1 MTEQPSKPDGSVAA
15 RPLRTIAPELLLPLH
30 EVNERCLELIA
41 LVAKLDPED
50 APFALVGPL
59 RSLLRGTRQN
69 LRRRAARQSFA
80 LVDMEFR
87 DLEWWQAVKS
97 RPSRAWKDRPWRA
110 LAPKRAATQ
119 LAQTTLILAW
129 HMTRADADATSI
141 VFGMSRE
148 VAQLIGSLRLSELD
162 IIAQHQFRHVR
173 PRWEERAELWRELLV
188 AAQSDDSAA
197 MRSIAIRAL
206 QFLAGEVIP
215 RP

>member
-1 MTEQPSKPDGSVAA
+1 MTEQSTKPDESIAR

-59 RSLLRGTRQN
+59 RSLLRGTRPN
-69 LRRRAARQSFA
+69 LRRRAARQPFA

-87 DLEWWQAVKS
+87 DADWWQAVKS

-129 HMTRADADATSI
+129 HMTRADAEATCI

-162 IIAQHQFRHVR
+162 TIAQHQFRHVR

>member
-1 MTEQPSKPDGSVAA
+1 MTEQTKPDDSIAR

-59 RSLLRGTRQN
+59 RSLLRGTRPN
-69 LRRRAARQSFA
+69 LRRRAARQPFA

-87 DLEWWQAVKS
+87 DADWWQAVKS

-129 HMTRADADATSI
+129 HMTRADAEATCI

-148 VAQLIGSLRLSELD
+148 VAQLISSLRLSELD
-162 IIAQHQFRHVR
+162 TIAQHQFRHVR

-188 AAQSDDSAA
+188 AAQSEDSAA
-197 MRSIAIRAL
+197 MRNIAIRAL